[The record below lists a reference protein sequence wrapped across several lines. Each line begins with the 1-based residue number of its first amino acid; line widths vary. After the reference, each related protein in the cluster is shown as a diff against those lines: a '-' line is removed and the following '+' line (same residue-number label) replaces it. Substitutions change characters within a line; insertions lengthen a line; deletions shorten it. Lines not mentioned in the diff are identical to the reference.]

1 MAPLQS
7 AAMTWHPSAGGA
19 MRGRDLLPVRVR
31 DASRCVVAVLV
42 LAGFVAMHG
51 ASAHH
56 HGHALTGLP
65 AGHHASPAGGAA
77 PVDARVDAAGL
88 APAVVVPAALPR
100 WDVPAP
106 AGHSHADDACLL
118 ALAAGIL
125 GLVLA
130 LLASRRDRA
139 AAARLL
145 SRARNVVPARG
156 PPPRGGP
163 CLVALGVSRT

>member
-1 MAPLQS
+1 
-7 AAMTWHPSAGGA
+7 

-31 DASRCVVAVLV
+31 DALRCLVAVLV

-56 HGHALTGLP
+56 HGHALAGLP
-65 AGHHASPAGGAA
+65 AGHHASPAAGGAA
-77 PVDARVDAAGL
+77 RADAAAL
-88 APAVVVPAALPR
+88 DPAAVVSVALPR
-100 WDVPAP
+100 WDIPTR
-106 AGHSHADDACLL
+106 AGHAHADDACLL

-130 LLASRRDRA
+130 LLASAPVPA
-139 AAARLL
+139 AGARLL

-156 PPPRGGP
+156 PPPWGGP

>member
-1 MAPLQS
+1 
-7 AAMTWHPSAGGA
+7 MTWPPSTGGA

-31 DASRCVVAVLV
+31 GALRFLVAVLV

-56 HGHALTGLP
+56 HGHALAGLP
-65 AGHHASPAGGAA
+65 AGHHATPAGLDPAA
-77 PVDARVDAAGL
+77 
-88 APAVVVPAALPR
+88 AVTAALPR
-100 WDVPAP
+100 WEPPAQ
-106 AGHSHADDACLL
+106 AGHPHADDACLL

-130 LLASRRDRA
+130 LLASRRVRA
-139 AAARLL
+139 SGARLL
-145 SRARNVVPARG
+145 SRARSVVPARG
-156 PPPRGGP
+156 PPEWGGP